1 MGVPSLRNLPHGES
15 GTQAPS
21 SCGFFLSAM
30 RVKKARS
37 VPGGRHTAC
46 SLVRSGHMTP
56 TRSRVCWEVA
66 SPTGQPC
73 SGGNAT
79 LWRGGW
85 CRNLWEHEAIC
96 AVEGGIL
103 RRDWAR
109 DQDVGFRVVKTT
121 CRIHIPPPQGK
132 HRSLF

>member
-21 SCGFFLSAM
+21 CGFFLSMM
-30 RVKKARS
+30 RVKKVCG
-37 VPGGRHTAC
+37 VPGGRHTTC

-56 TRSRVCWEVA
+56 TRSKVCWEVA
-66 SPTGQPC
+66 SLTGQPRP
-73 SGGNAT
+73 SGNSI

-85 CRNLWEHEAIC
+85 CRNLWEHVAIS

-103 RRDWAR
+103 RWDWAG
-109 DQDVGFRVVKTT
+109 DQDVGFRVVKRT
-121 CRIHIPPPQGK
+121 CQIHIPPLQGK
-132 HRSLF
+132 PRSCF